1 MKKKLTAAAFK
12 LLKLV
17 IEKKQYVVKQRI
29 VKIKTNV
36 AYKLTKINPHIL
48 LKNIPVLGMF
58 FYE

>member
-58 FYE
+58 FL

>member
-36 AYKLTKINPHIL
+36 AYKPN
-48 LKNIPVLGMF
+48 
-58 FYE
+58 

>member
-29 VKIKTNV
+29 VEIKTNV

-58 FYE
+58 FL